1 MARPGSSYMQ
11 EAPPGYRWKT
21 VTKINAMG
29 RPYTTRILVP
39 IDALEP
45 TQPTQVPQPQTAA
58 GIFEDSGYG
67 EMVTDQFPGGYPG
80 QATTPQPATPPDW
93 RDSFV
98 GRAPPMAKKKDITT
112 VIKKSEDPGVATT
125 ETITIKG
132 GLMGEDDIPTGQDDP
147 QDERGMGM
155 WNAEMAQ
162 LRARQQQGTAAPTQQ
177 AVEAALGRYGDVRRS
192 QFTPPPQYPPQ
203 ASGALPT
210 PPQPDPRFQRM
221 KPGQM
226 MGMVDP
232 SWSAAVPGSNVPPVA
247 PPPQAPVPPPQ
258 VDVGQGDFPGRTAEF
273 GERGMRDWNAQM
285 AQLRNRQQTGGAA
298 PTQAQIEESL
308 GRYGDFRR
316 GQLTPPTTPSY
327 SDQELARM
335 TPPPQ
340 ADQRIE
346 DLNKLTMPPRLP
358 GQDLPREVTEGG
370 RASFPMGEDQGL
382 PTEVT
387 EGGRG
392 SFPEPTAKE
401 SKAADNAKMAANPNL
416 EKVWGKFAYDPA
428 ARKKYFLDGMKD
440 IYKKAMLLNLIAVM
454 TGGESQAAAF
464 IEAKTAELKM
474 VDKFDEEERIT
485 NIWKEVFT
493 DATGNPYMPKDK
505 REAAE
510 RAGRTGAR
518 PSVIKD
524 IFGAVPEAKAKQ
536 QYHRVDPKDP
546 TKWEHKRFPAG
557 EEPSDEWV
565 SGKAGSKSPAEGDI
579 ASIEALKYLQKLE
592 NENSPYA
599 DEYANI
605 INARRAGKQ
614 VATGTGVSF
623 FNKMIEEGTY
633 TLPEGE
639 NNFSILQKFLSLPEV
654 TLMQETADGLVEV
667 VVPGWSTITG
677 QTPSKIEIAEAT
689 GGAEETTERVDA
701 RTRAQQLKAEGKTK
715 EEAKRIMREEGYD
728 IG

>member
-39 IDALEP
+39 IDTLEP

-58 GIFEDSGYG
+58 GIFDDSGYG

-80 QATTPQPATPPDW
+80 QATTPQPTTPPDW

-132 GLMGEDDIPTGQDDP
+132 GLMGEDDVPTGQDDP

-273 GERGMRDWNAQM
+273 DERGMQDWNAQM

-316 GQLTPPTTPSY
+316 KQLTPPQSGRVFGPDDPMAPAPPGVDPQIQALNELDMPTRLTG
-327 SDQELARM
+327 QE
-335 TPPPQ
+335 
-340 ADQRIE
+340 
-346 DLNKLTMPPRLP
+346 
-358 GQDLPREVTEGG
+358 LPREVTEGG
-370 RASFPMGEDQGL
+370 AIDTRPPGTMGEGGVSQDIGKL
-382 PTEVT
+382 PKV
-387 EGGRG
+387 
-392 SFPEPTAKE
+392 
-401 SKAADNAKMAANPNL
+401 SKAADNAKLAANPNL
-416 EKVWGKFAYDPA
+416 EKIWGKFAYDPA
-428 ARKKYFLDGMKD
+428 ARKKYFLDGMKE

-454 TGGESQAAAF
+454 TGGESQAEAY
-464 IEAKTAELKM
+464 IKAKTGELKLI
-474 VDKFDEEERIT
+474 DKFDEEERIT
-485 NIWKEVFT
+485 SIWKEVFT
-493 DATGNPYMPKDK
+493 DANGNAYMPKSK

-518 PSVIKD
+518 PEVIKD

-536 QYHRVDPKDP
+536 QYHRVDPEDP

-557 EEPSDEWV
+557 QDVPDEWV

-667 VVPGWSTITG
+667 VVPGWSAITG

-715 EEAKRIMREEGYD
+715 EEAKKIMREEGYD

>member
-1 MARPGSSYMQ
+1 MARPLSSYMD

-21 VTKINAMG
+21 VTRINAMG

-39 IDALEP
+39 IDTLEP
-45 TQPTQVPQPQTAA
+45 TQPTQVPQQTSP
-58 GIFEDSGYG
+58 GLFDDSGYG
-67 EMVTDQFPGGYPG
+67 QMITDAFPGGYPG
-80 QATTPQPATPPDW
+80 QATTPQSTTP
-93 RDSFV
+93 RRF
-98 GRAPPMAKKKDITT
+98 GRRPPIASKKDVTT
-112 VIKKSEDPGVATT
+112 VIKKSEDPNVATT

-132 GLMGEDDIPTGQDDP
+132 GLMGDVPTGQDDP

-155 WNAEMAQ
+155 WNADMAQ

-177 AVEAALGRYGDVRRS
+177 AVEAALGRYGNVRRS

-273 GERGMRDWNAQM
+273 DERGMQDWNAQM

-316 GQLTPPTTPSY
+316 KQLTPPPPSLY
-327 SDQELARM
+327 PNQEGITQQVDPRI
-335 TPPPQ
+335 Q
-340 ADQRIE
+340 A
-346 DLNKLTMPPRLP
+346 LNELDMPPRLP
-358 GQDLPREVTEGG
+358 GQGLPREVTEGG

-416 EKVWGKFAYDPA
+416 EKVWGKFAYDPT
-428 ARKKYFLDGMKD
+428 ARKKYFIDGMRD

-474 VDKFDEEERIT
+474 IDKFDEEERIT

-493 DATGNPYMPKDK
+493 DANGNPYMPKSK

-518 PSVIKD
+518 PEVIKD
-524 IFGAVPEAKAKQ
+524 IFGAVPEAKEKK

-557 EEPSDEWV
+557 EDVPDEWV

>member
-39 IDALEP
+39 IDTLEP

-67 EMVTDQFPGGYPG
+67 EIVTDQFPGGYPG

-132 GLMGEDDIPTGQDDP
+132 GLMGEP
-147 QDERGMGM
+147 EE
-155 WNAEMAQ
+155 AF
-162 LRARQQQGTAAPTQQ
+162 Q
-177 AVEAALGRYGDVRRS
+177 A
-192 QFTPPPQYPPQ
+192 TPPPQPPSWEGSAAFADRDVGMGAGRIQLGDPRNVRAGPDLPPGYAPNPAYAPPGSSPSMNVDWSKIRASQRPGHIPPVNPYDFVGVPGGGQKVPGKLDLGLPPQ
-203 ASGALPT
+203 FQSAVEEQALTGFPPIQKQIKPEDPASIATGPT
-210 PPQPDPRFQRM
+210 DAMIEERFRRETAMIPDNERFVGGR
-221 KPGQM
+221 
-226 MGMVDP
+226 
-232 SWSAAVPGSNVPPVA
+232 VPPVS
-247 PPPQAPVPPPQ
+247 
-258 VDVGQGDFPGRTAEF
+258 GIGTRT
-273 GERGMRDWNAQM
+273 D
-285 AQLRNRQQTGGAA
+285 
-298 PTQAQIEESL
+298 P
-308 GRYGDFRR
+308 
-316 GQLTPPTTPSY
+316 
-327 SDQELARM
+327 
-335 TPPPQ
+335 
-340 ADQRIE
+340 
-346 DLNKLTMPPRLP
+346 
-358 GQDLPREVTEGG
+358 LPREIGGEGDVG
-370 RASFPMGEDQGL
+370 RIDIRQPGQEL
-382 PTEVT
+382 PREVT

-493 DATGNPYMPKDK
+493 DANGNPYMPKDK

-518 PSVIKD
+518 PEVIKD

-546 TKWEHKRFPAG
+546 TKWEHRRFPAG
-557 EEPSDEWV
+557 EDVPDEWV
-565 SGKAGSKSPAEGDI
+565 SGKAGSKSPAEGDR
-579 ASIEALKYLQKLE
+579 ASLEALKYLQKLE